1 MKTTILT
8 IYVLIWP
15 VLSALVLAAL
25 AAGVW
30 KDLRK
35 AKREGEQLV

>member
-1 MKTTILT
+1 MKTAILT

-30 KDLRK
+30 RDIRR
-35 AKREGEQLV
+35 ARRNGEQLV